1 MKPIAVLAA
10 AAALMVAAP
19 AAQAAP
25 ATDSQWQREAA
36 EAPRAQAA
44 CPICVPIAIV
54 AIRTAAVRAAP
65 VAIRAVGTI
74 GRGTARTRAR
84 IKAGASRSRSW
95 ARAAKATTIARA
107 TVLFH
112 KLPKYAKGCGRGFV
126 DHIRDYGDIS
136 LLRAFYACGRGIV
149 EIYLGKNPL
158 GPIDK

>member
-1 MKPIAVLAA
+1 MKARAILAVA
-10 AAALMVAAP
+10 MVLLVAVP

-25 ATDSQWQREAA
+25 ATDSDWKRQGV
-36 EAPRAQAA
+36 EAPRAKAA
-44 CPICVPIAIV
+44 CPICIPVAIV

-65 VAIRAVGTI
+65 VAIRAVGAI
-74 GRGTARTRAR
+74 GRGTVRTRAR
-84 IKAGASRSRSW
+84 IKAGAGKSRSW
-95 ARAAKATTIARA
+95 ARRVKGTTVAKA